1 MEYKDRVILYAKDK
15 NGFYTPREYRRDRLP
30 CGWAKGIEI
39 VFLGLMLFTILLSP
53 ILLYYTLY
61 VECGLVLFAVIF
73 GAIQAIMDENRWNNF
88 YCVLEESES
97 QSYRKK
103 KYLQQLKL
111 AKKYLIVLQK
121 KHKKHKKLIKVLKK
135 FIRSE
140 NLLYDEEQI

>member
-15 NGFYTPREYRRDRLP
+15 NGFYTPKEYRRGRLP

-53 ILLYYTLY
+53 ILLYYTFY

-73 GAIQAIMDENRWNNF
+73 GAIQAIIDENRWNNF
-88 YCVLEESES
+88 YCLLEESES
-97 QSYRKK
+97 QAYRKK

-111 AKKYLIVLQK
+111 AKKYLIALQK
-121 KHKKHKKLIKVLKK
+121 NPKKYRKTIKVLRK
-135 FIRSE
+135 FIHSE
-140 NLLYDEEQI
+140 DLLYDEEQL